1 LGGFGHQ
8 SGLANGMDSAASL
21 LPADALEV
29 VVATPDGGPVGIESV
44 LVVGPL
50 AFLGFAGEADGGG
63 VEHRHRASALERTA
77 APVALRFLEKI
88 ITHGCL
94 LSFDFHG
101 VGNDRQQV
109 LVVVFAHSAV

>member
-1 LGGFGHQ
+1 
-8 SGLANGMDSAASL
+8 
-21 LPADALEV
+21 
-29 VVATPDGGPVGIESV
+29 
-44 LVVGPL
+44 
-50 AFLGFAGEADGGG
+50 
-63 VEHRHRASALERTA
+63 LERTA

-101 VGNDRQQV
+101 IGNDRQQV